1 MGKLKQQCSA
11 ISGWMTT
18 QASGKTVVKIVFS
31 STIIAALIAHLF
43 CWTNTMFSHD
53 SLLIIQSD
61 QISEIAYG
69 RPFQH
74 LYLYLRGLVV
84 APWLVGVLGTLYLT
98 LSNLIICKVLDIRS
112 RGFVI
117 ALCSIMA
124 TSPFVTLLNATY
136 ITWYDVYMLAL
147 LLSCLAVLICKSR
160 WYGWMIGVPLI
171 CFSMGLY
178 PAYLQVAIV
187 LIATMGL
194 VELLR
199 NKGEFHGLFYAK
211 TIFMLILGALLYLL
225 AVKGVQDFMGIAGST
240 GYNSPTS
247 AFQFNESILREL
259 LTAWFS
265 PLSYLLFPETHAV
278 RASGLANLL
287 LMLFLFVTIVRL
299 CAKNRLRIGQIVL
312 VTLIMIFM
320 PLLANIIGFAAANNV
335 HSLMIYSYYLFYA
348 IVFASLEVKALSVE
362 EFAELRS
369 GNGIGKKGCG
379 FKKTIGGI
387 TIILVL
393 LMSMSNVIYANQVYL
408 KKELEY
414 QTTLSIMTDLEGRL
428 ETIPGYIPGKT
439 PVAFS
444 GSLAYNPYY
453 SGVRKGFPPGS
464 DQASFG
470 AQERYTGYSIG
481 LGADISIYNFTQMSR
496 YYEYVLGRPI
506 MLATVEGLSDSKK
519 APLESMPVYPVDG
532 SIVVNEGVV
541 LVKLS

>member
-1 MGKLKQQCSA
+1 
-11 ISGWMTT
+11 MTT
-18 QASGKTVVKIVFS
+18 QASGKALVKIVFS

-98 LSNLIICKVLDIRS
+98 LSNLIICEVLNIRS

-147 LLSCLAVLICKSR
+147 LLSCVAVLLCKSYR
-160 WYGWMIGVPLI
+160 HGWIIGTPLI
-171 CFSMGLY
+171 CLSMGLY
-178 PAYLQVAIV
+178 PAYVQVAIV
-187 LIATMGL
+187 LIATIGL
-194 VELLR
+194 IELLR
-199 NKGEFHGLFYAK
+199 NRGKFHFFFYVKA
-211 TIFMLILGALLYLL
+211 IVMVVAGALLYLL
-225 AVKGVQDFMGIAGST
+225 AVKYVQEFMGIAAST

-247 AFQFNESILREL
+247 AFQFDRSPLREL
-259 LTAWFS
+259 AKAWLA
-265 PLSYLLFPETHAV
+265 PLLYLLFPETHMV

-287 LMLFLFVTIVRL
+287 LIILLFVVITRL
-299 CAKNRLRIGQIVL
+299 CVKNKLRVGHIILAVL
-312 VTLIMIFM
+312 ILALI
-320 PLLANIIGFAAANNV
+320 PLFANVVGFAAANNT

-348 IVFASLEVKALSVE
+348 VLFACLSVKTLSATQSVE
-362 EFAELRS
+362 THVEARGEREC
-369 GNGIGKKGCG
+369 GG
-379 FKKTIGGI
+379 FKKVTTGI
-387 TIILVL
+387 AIILVL
-393 LMSMSNVIYANQVYL
+393 LMATSNTIYANQVYL
-408 KKELEY
+408 KKDLEY
-414 QTTLSIMTDLEGRL
+414 QATLSIMTGLAERL
-428 ETIPGYIPGKT
+428 EAIPGYIPGKT

-444 GSLAYNPYY
+444 GSLAKNPYY
-453 SGVRKGFPPGS
+453 SDVRKGFPPAN
-464 DQASFG
+464 DQQSFDDG
-470 AQERYTGYSIG
+470 NGQYTGYSIG
-481 LGADISIYNFTQMSR
+481 LGADVSIYNFTQMSR

-506 MLATVEGLSDSKK
+506 MMATAEGLNDNRK
-519 APLESMPVYPVDG
+519 ALLESMPVYPVDG
-532 SIVVNEGVV
+532 SIVFNEGTV